1 MNHLAA
7 HVAAAIQ
14 SAATAP
20 TLQQAAHRFAVA
32 SIPVFPCVPGAK
44 QPLTRKG
51 FYDATTD
58 WTQIDRWWT
67 HTPEANIGIPTGAI
81 SGLAVLDVDVHPTGD
96 GYAAI
101 GNLRSQ
107 GLVDGWAWLVRT
119 PSGGLHA
126 YYPASDTEQ
135 RNWAA
140 PKAHIDFRG
149 EGGYIIA
156 PPSRVTRENGPVA
169 YQLLELAQS
178 DVQPLDADRI
188 HQILAPPPPL
198 PRPEPAQRDT
208 PEADP
213 SRLAAWVATR
223 PEGERNRTLHWA
235 ACRMAE
241 DGHRYSLAMTVLG
254 EAAQMAGLPEGEAR
268 ATIRSAYRTAAPR
281 APARLVAATNPTTTP
296 AAIPA
301 L

>member
-1 MNHLAA
+1 MNTLAA
-7 HVAAAIQ
+7 HLAAAIQ
-14 SAATAP
+14 SANAAP
-20 TLQQAAHRFAVA
+20 SLQQAAHRFAA
-32 SIPVFPCVPGAK
+32 ATIPVFPCAPGAK
-44 QPLTRKG
+44 QPLTRNG

-58 WTQIDRWWT
+58 WNQIDRWWT
-67 HTPEANIGIPTGAI
+67 HAPEANIGIPTGAA
-81 SGLAVLDVDVHPTGD
+81 SGLAVLDIDVHPSGD
-96 GYAAI
+96 GYSAL
-101 GNLRSQ
+101 GELRAR

-126 YYPASDTEQ
+126 YYPAGDTTQ
-135 RNWAA
+135 RNWSA

-156 PPSRVTRENGPVA
+156 PPSRVTRDTGPVG
-169 YQLLELAQS
+169 YQLLEVAQS
-178 DVQPLDADRI
+178 EVQPLGADRV
-188 HQILAPPPPL
+188 HQILAPPPPRL
-198 PRPEPAQRDT
+198 EPVERPAF
-208 PEADP
+208 EADP
-213 SRLAAWVATR
+213 SRLATWVATR
-223 PEGERNRTLHWA
+223 AEGERNRTLHWA

-281 APARLVAATNPTTTP
+281 APARPVEAPRPATTP
-296 AAIPA
+296 AATIPT